1 MQVDK
6 MLTQLGVMQRA
17 AHNVDITAEADFRST
32 SGSNGAAAAAGSSS
46 SAARCFGHL
55 HIVFRDWYVLL
66 VLYAIWIYSLYSICE

>member
-1 MQVDK
+1 

-32 SGSNGAAAAAGSSS
+32 STSSSSGGAAAAAAGIAS

-55 HIVFRDWYVLL
+55 HIVFRDW
-66 VLYAIWIYSLYSICE
+66 

>member
-1 MQVDK
+1 

-32 SGSNGAAAAAGSSS
+32 SSSSSSGAAAAAGSAS

-55 HIVFRDWYVLL
+55 HIVFRDW
-66 VLYAIWIYSLYSICE
+66 